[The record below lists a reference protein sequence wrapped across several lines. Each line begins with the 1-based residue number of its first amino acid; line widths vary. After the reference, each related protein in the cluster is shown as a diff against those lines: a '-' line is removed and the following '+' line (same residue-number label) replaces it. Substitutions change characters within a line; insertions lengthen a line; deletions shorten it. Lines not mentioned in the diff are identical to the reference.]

1 MSLLKEDTR
10 DFRVERKSIK
20 VTRGGRK
27 GFDNEQF
34 PGVLES
40 QLMTYLG
47 YVQEYVYMYIYVIL

>member
-1 MSLLKEDTR
+1 MSLLKEDTGDIR
-10 DFRVERKSIK
+10 IERKSIK
-20 VTRGGRK
+20 VTREGRK

-47 YVQEYVYMYIYVIL
+47 FVQACIYVIS